1 MENVISPAETA
12 SDPVTHPASN
22 RQAENSLY
30 RWLATRLIGNRL
42 TVSLTIL
49 SNLLAAAAVI
59 VQADITSRVIAGV
72 FLGGHTLTDESGR
85 LALLLAVMAARALLT
100 FGNEVSAHVVARRI
114 KTSLRLEL
122 FDHLF
127 KLGPSVTQNEQT
139 AGLTTTAL
147 AGVESL
153 EAYYSQFLPQLILAA
168 LIPLAV
174 LLFVFPRDL
183 LSGAVLLVT
192 APLLPLFMILI
203 GRASERLTGRR
214 WAALGRLS
222 HFFLDTLQG
231 LTTLKLFGQSR
242 GWSKKLEDAGER
254 YRAATMNVLRVTF
267 LSALAL
273 ELLATLST
281 AVVAVEIGL
290 RLLYGKLDYQ
300 PALMILLLAPEFYLP
315 LRLLGQRFHASR
327 SGLSAAARIVEILA
341 LNPPVEDNPINPVY
355 SFKSAAIEFRSVTVN
370 YPERIRPAL
379 QDVSFEIAPGE
390 RVAIVG
396 ESGAGKSTL
405 FNVLLR
411 FIQPSNGQITAGGID
426 LATTHIATWRSRIA
440 WVPQKPFLFN
450 ASLDEN
456 LKLGNP
462 SAGNSDLEQACR
474 KAGLAE
480 LISTLPEG
488 LDTPIGEGGLRLSGG
503 QAQRLALARAF
514 LKPADLYLLDEAAAG
529 LDPAAVLELGETLA
543 NIPSNTTVL
552 AITHHPGGI
561 SAFNRV
567 LSFSDG
573 RLTGDLTP
581 AEYLGVRKAGRH
593 E

>member
-1 MENVISPAETA
+1 
-12 SDPVTHPASN
+12 
-22 RQAENSLY
+22 
-30 RWLATRLIGNRL
+30 
-42 TVSLTIL
+42 
-49 SNLLAAAAVI
+49 
-59 VQADITSRVIAGV
+59 
-72 FLGGHTLTDESGR
+72 
-85 LALLLAVMAARALLT
+85 RALMT
-100 FGNEVSAHVVARRI
+100 FCNEVSTHAVARGI

-139 AGLTTTAL
+139 AGLSTTAL

-153 EAYYSQFLPQLILAA
+153 EAYYSQFLPQLVLAA
-168 LIPLAV
+168 LIPLAI

-183 LSGAVLLVT
+183 LSGSVLLVT

-203 GRASERLTGRR
+203 GRASERLTNHR

-242 GWSKKLEDAGER
+242 GWSIKLGDAGER
-254 YRAATMNVLRVTF
+254 YRTATMNVLRVTF

-273 ELLATLST
+273 ELIATLST

-290 RLLYGKLDYQ
+290 RLLYGRLDYQ

-341 LNPPVEDNPINPVY
+341 LKPPVENEPDKAVH
-355 SFKSAAIEFRSVTVN
+355 SFKTAPIAFKSVSVN
-370 YPERIRPAL
+370 YPERDRPAL

-411 FIQPSNGQITAGGID
+411 FIHTASGQITADGID
-426 LATTHIATWRSRIA
+426 LSTIPVAAWRSHIA
-440 WVPQKPFLFN
+440 WVPQNPYLFN
-450 ASLDEN
+450 ASLGEN

-462 SAGNSDLEQACR
+462 SAAHSDLEQVCR

-480 LISTLPEG
+480 FISTLPDG

-503 QAQRLALARAF
+503 QAQRLALARTF
-514 LKPADLYLLDEAAAG
+514 LMPAELYLLDEAVAG
-529 LDPAAVLELGETLA
+529 LDPEAALELSETLA
-543 NIPSNTTVL
+543 NIPPNKTVL

-561 SAFNRV
+561 NAFDRV

-573 RLTGDLTP
+573 RLMSDFTSADYPGRP
-581 AEYLGVRKAGRH
+581 A
-593 E
+593 